1 MVANKEHLKKLSDRF
16 WRLNNL
22 YWIVDKNGKKV
33 RFHVTREQLHYFD
46 HEHTRNLILKARQLG
61 FTTLKCIMQVDSA
74 IFESKRCAMIAHTL
88 PDARRLF
95 REKVKYAYDHLPD
108 IIKQANPVIIETKEE
123 LVFKKGGSVSVSTS
137 FRGGTLQSLHVSE
150 FGKICVKYPEKA
162 REIITGAFEA
172 LGVDGIGT
180 LESTAEGRQGR
191 FFDISQEAEKLA
203 LSGKELTKQDFKFFF
218 YSWWQLPEYVMPVQ
232 PLPERLINYFE
243 QLEHKHGIKLTDEQ
257 KSWYYGKEKTLGADM
272 KREYPSL
279 PKEAFEQSVE
289 GAYYAKQF
297 AQLYAKGLIA
307 DELPSNDHALVDTY
321 WDLGVSDSTTIWFI
335 KKVGERYQV
344 IDCYSNSGEGLNH
357 YLGVLQKRGY
367 NYGRHVAP
375 HDVDNRTL
383 GAKDAKSL
391 RDQAFE
397 GYVVDGERLSIN
409 FEVVKRT
416 SSVNTDIEMV
426 RQILPLCEFDAVR
439 CDDGIKALENYK
451 KDWNEKAGMWRDKP
465 LHDWSSHYADA
476 FRYFAVYQSKPK
488 PVTHTSITM
497 SF

>member
-1 MVANKEHLKKLSDRF
+1 MMRPLDKLADRF
-16 WRLNNL
+16 YRLNNL
-22 YWIVDKNGKKV
+22 YWITDKNGKKV
-33 RFHVTREQLHYFD
+33 KFKMTAEQLDYFD
-46 HEHTRNLILKARQLG
+46 KEHNRNVILKARQLG
-61 FTTLKCIMQVDSA
+61 FTTEKCIMQVDSA

-218 YSWWQLPEYVMPVQ
+218 YSWWQLPEYVMPAQ

-272 KREYPSL
+272 KREYPSI
-279 PKEAFEQSVE
+279 PSEAFEQSVE
-289 GAYYAKQF
+289 GAYYKDQF
-297 AQLYAKGLIA
+297 AKLYAEGRITSP
-307 DELPSNDHALVDTY
+307 LPDNSHQEVFTY
-321 WDLGVSDSTTIWFI
+321 WDLGVSDYTAIWFI
-335 KKVGERYQV
+335 RAVGNEYHV
-344 IDCYSNSGEGLNH
+344 IDYYKNNNEGLNH
-357 YLGVLQKRGY
+357 YLKILKDKGY
-367 NYGRHVAP
+367 NYGRHIAP

-383 GAKDAKSL
+383 GAQDAKSL
-391 RDQAFE
+391 KQQARD
-397 GYVVDGERLSIN
+397 GYMVDGVHMSIN
-409 FEVVKRT
+409 FETVKRT
-416 SSVNTDIEMV
+416 SSIKSDIEIV
-426 RQILPLCEFDAVR
+426 RQILPRCVFDSVNCEE
-439 CDDGIKALENYK
+439 GLKSLENYK
-451 KDWNEKAGMWRDKP
+451 REWDDKAGMWKDRPD
-465 LHDWSSHYADA
+465 HDWSSHAADA
-476 FRYFAVYQSKPK
+476 FRYFAMYQSKPK
-488 PVTHTSITM
+488 PAKAIKIT
-497 SF
+497 FG